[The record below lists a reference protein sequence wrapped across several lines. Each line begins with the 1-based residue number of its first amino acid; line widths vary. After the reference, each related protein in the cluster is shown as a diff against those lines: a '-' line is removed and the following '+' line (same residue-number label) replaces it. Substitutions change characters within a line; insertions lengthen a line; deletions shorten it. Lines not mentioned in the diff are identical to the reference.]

1 MKSTPKVTD
10 GPAGARPRAAE
21 VIGPRPG
28 STFGTGIKGTWAV
41 KTSDKRG
48 SIALGILKVVQG
60 GVGMLGLIPDVT
72 GLVPVIAGLGG
83 GVTNTS
89 DTLLPSS
96 SAIGLD
102 GRVWKDSYSFSNSAR
117 VCRTRSRL
125 VLK

>member
-1 MKSTPKVTD
+1 
-10 GPAGARPRAAE
+10 
-21 VIGPRPG
+21 
-28 STFGTGIKGTWAV
+28 V

-48 SIALGILKVVQG
+48 PIALGIPKVVQG
-60 GVGMLGLIPDVT
+60 GFGMLGHTNVT
-72 GLVPVIAGLGG
+72 GLVPVVAGLGG

-102 GRVWKDSYSFSNSAR
+102 GGVWKDSDSFSNSAR
-117 VCRTRSRL
+117 VCRMRSGP